1 MVSAVF
7 QKTGTSGSRKGQRS
21 TLNEKNSCYL
31 VKGTVSQDFLLLV
44 FFLNQFPPPPPQI
57 IPFRPFRIFSKIRGD
72 IRESRCTTGIND
84 IGGKLA
90 TGVNYTGGKYATGI
104 NNASENSGKI
114 CHWCRWYRWQICHR
128 CRWYRWCTLT
138 REYLREFSKKFET
151 V

>member
-44 FFLNQFPPPPPQI
+44 FFLNQFPPPPPPPQI

-84 IGGKLA
+84 TSGKF
-90 TGVNYTGGKYATGI
+90 ATGI
-104 NNASENSGKI
+104 NDTGGKFATGVSDAGGKLPVNLK
-114 CHWCRWYRWQICHR
+114 RP
-128 CRWYRWCTLT
+128 
-138 REYLREFSKKFET
+138 
-151 V
+151 